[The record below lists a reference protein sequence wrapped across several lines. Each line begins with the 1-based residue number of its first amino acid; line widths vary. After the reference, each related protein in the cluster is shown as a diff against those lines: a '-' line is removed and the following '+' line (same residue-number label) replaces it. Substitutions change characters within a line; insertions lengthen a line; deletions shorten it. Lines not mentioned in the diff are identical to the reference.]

1 MNSLPNPIGRKVVC
15 VEDHFHPNVFTHYQR
30 IPVKDGVYTISEVG
44 WGRHY
49 VTGQYGLSFRFTEL
63 PTVVPCSVR
72 FSAYHFR
79 LLEDEKIVRSQRR
92 KQTRPREFH
101 HAQSFAYPE
110 AGQSQRGQIPH
121 DRIKLAKPIQ
131 KYGRDVPLG
140 SS

>member
-1 MNSLPNPIGRKVVC
+1 MNQLPNPIGRKVVC
-15 VEDHFHPNVFTHYQR
+15 VEDHFHPNVYTQYRR

-63 PTVVPCSVR
+63 PTVVPCNVG

-92 KQTRPREFH
+92 KQTLQRELH

-110 AGQSQRGQIPH
+110 AGQSERGP
-121 DRIKLAKPIQ
+121 DPA
-131 KYGRDVPLG
+131 
-140 SS
+140 